1 MRAEDLGITLEAEIA
16 EPVPWIRGDSTHLRR
31 VFDNLVSNAFKFT
44 PTGGKITLRLRAEGE
59 DVHIE
64 VADSGEGIPEEKI
77 GRIFERFY
85 QVEGG
90 STRRHKG
97 TGLGLS
103 LVKEIVEAHRG
114 SVTATSELGQGTT
127 FTILV
132 PGFFPE
138 QIES

>member
-1 MRAEDLGITLEAEIA
+1 
-16 EPVPWIRGDSTHLRR
+16 
-31 VFDNLVSNAFKFT
+31 
-44 PTGGKITLRLRAEGE
+44 
-59 DVHIE
+59 VHIE